1 MSGKWLTVAL
11 VGSIALNLAV
21 VGSYIFERNRPPMAP
36 PPPDFACG
44 RPELHGVVRRMRM
57 RMEPAM
63 DTLREELMA
72 TRRGLMEL
80 VRRPDPSSE
89 AESLLARIGMLEQQL
104 NRLAFEHARQLM
116 ESLPPEAQERLLERL
131 ETRCGPDGRPGPRH
145 RGLRRWPRDPKPGRH
160 GGI

>member
-11 VGSIALNLAV
+11 IGSIALNLAV
-21 VGSYIFERNRPPMAP
+21 VGSYIFERARRPVPP
-36 PPPDFACG
+36 PPPDFVCG
-44 RPELHGVVRRMRM
+44 RPELHGVVRRMRL

-80 VRRPDPSSE
+80 VRRPDRAGE

-131 ETRCGPDGRPGPRH
+131 EMRCGPDRQQH
-145 RGLRRWPRDPKPGRH
+145 RRFKRWPRAPGPGRH